1 MVELVD
7 TRDLKSLD
15 RNIVPVQVRPRVP
28 LFRAFVISINQ
39 LEHSE
44 PYKIFIEKYHEA
56 LKLKQKHIE
65 AVCIGSY
72 SPEIKEVSSRYVN
85 LKYIENNKW
94 IFFTNYNSPKA
105 KDFSNHEQ
113 ISATF
118 FWNEANIQIR
128 LKGKVYK
135 LETEASDKHFN
146 SRSIQKNALALSSEQ
161 SKEISSYDDVIK
173 KYKKVLNKI
182 KNQDHIVRPDYW
194 GGYFFIP
201 YYFEFWEGSDFRLNK
216 RISYFLKDD
225 DWQSSHLQP

>member
-1 MVELVD
+1 MGEISTVQSGLGIFI
-7 TRDLKSLD
+7 KS
-15 RNIVPVQVRPRVP
+15 IVINV
-28 LFRAFVISINQ
+28 NQ

-44 PYKIFIEKYHEA
+44 PYKIFSEKY
-56 LKLKQKHIE
+56 LKQSERNILKSLYWFIF
-65 AVCIGSY
+65 SN
-72 SPEIKEVSSRYVN
+72 KKVSSRYVN

-173 KYKKVLNKI
+173 KYKK
-182 KNQDHIVRPDYW
+182 Y
-194 GGYFFIP
+194 
-201 YYFEFWEGSDFRLNK
+201 
-216 RISYFLKDD
+216 
-225 DWQSSHLQP
+225 